1 MNSLNRCDWLQR
13 GYFLCCLLAVVV
25 LASIRSHPV
34 YGKLDFYLLDGCPWW
49 KSWRPMIEQ
58 TLADSSTRPILSD
71 MITDTVF
78 RAVFAQPSPG
88 FRNDRLFSHIRV
100 ERFEKMNRIQSRL
113 EPVGA
118 LLLLIGNR
126 KSGAGGK
133 SHKSVCSEQRQY
145 ILTILTDAAREEALW
160 RNNATSP
167 YRCIINIHDFTP
179 SWVPVETHH
188 WSPDWARPSL
198 IYTFRGKHGKEMRQ
212 LLRREPP
219 ENCTVYF

>member
-1 MNSLNRCDWLQR
+1 MNSLNRCDWLRR
-13 GYFLCCLLAVVV
+13 GYFLCCLLAVVL
-25 LASIRSHPV
+25 LASIRSQPV

-58 TLADSSTRPILSD
+58 TLAGNSARPILSD

-88 FRNDRLFSHIRV
+88 FRSNRLFSHISV

-118 LLLLIGNR
+118 LLLLLGNQ

-133 SHKSVCSEQRQY
+133 SRKSVYSNRQHTR
-145 ILTILTDAAREEALW
+145 TILTDAAREEALW
-160 RNNATSP
+160 RKNATSP

-179 SWVPVETHH
+179 SWLPIETRH

-198 IYTFRGKHGKEMRQ
+198 LYTFRGKHGKEMRQ
-212 LLRREPP
+212 LFRKEPP

>member
-1 MNSLNRCDWLQR
+1 MCHWLQK
-13 GYFLCCLLAVVV
+13 GYFFCCLLAVVV
-25 LASIRSHPV
+25 LASIRSGPV

-49 KSWRPMIEQ
+49 KAWRPMIEQ

-88 FRNDRLFSHIRV
+88 FRNDLLFSRIKV
-100 ERFEKMNRIQSRL
+100 ERLEQMNRIQSRM

-118 LLLLIGNR
+118 LFLLLGNR
-126 KSGAGGK
+126 KSVAGK
-133 SHKSVCSEQRQY
+133 KSVKSVYSGQRQHIPI
-145 ILTILTDAAREEALW
+145 ILNDAARKEALL
-160 RNNATSP
+160 RKSLP
-167 YRCIINIHDFTP
+167 PPCRCIINIHDFTP
-179 SWVPVETHH
+179 SWVPVETGH
-188 WSPDWARPSL
+188 WPPDWARPSL
-198 IYTFRGKHGKEMRQ
+198 IYTFRGKHGKEMRR

>member
-1 MNSLNRCDWLQR
+1 MSSLNRCDWLQK
-13 GYFLCCLLAVVV
+13 GYFFCCLLAVVF

-58 TLADSSTRPILSD
+58 TLADTSTRPILSD
-71 MITDTVF
+71 IITDTVF
-78 RAVFAQPSPG
+78 RVVFAQPSPG

-100 ERFEKMNRIQSRL
+100 ERFVKMNRIRSRM

-118 LLLLIGNR
+118 LFLLLANR
-126 KSGAGGK
+126 KSAAG
-133 SHKSVCSEQRQY
+133 SELQN
-145 ILTILTDAAREEALW
+145 IITILTDVAREEALW
-160 RNNATSP
+160 RKKTPPP

-179 SWVPVETHH
+179 SWVPVETRH

-212 LLRREPP
+212 LLRREPL